1 MKEMKLKELVVVVL
15 IGVALIGILFIG
27 ANRVE
32 KIENGDM
39 VLVNQNAR

>member
-1 MKEMKLKELVVVVL
+1 MKLKELVVVVL

>member
-1 MKEMKLKELVVVVL
+1 MKVKELVVVVL

-27 ANRVE
+27 ANRIE
-32 KIENGDM
+32 RIENGDM

>member
-1 MKEMKLKELVVVVL
+1 MKLKELVGVIL
-15 IGVALIGILFIG
+15 IGAALIGILFIG
-27 ANRVE
+27 ANRTE